1 MESESSKTIKPRFS
15 RFKNWILLSFIILIF
30 ASYINWQIDKDEI
43 KEEYTI
49 NIDLKDIFT
58 KLDLDDD
65 KLLTF
70 TEFLN
75 IVKYDLTSFRIYM
88 SSTAQNYAVQN
99 APDIIINPEDEV
111 ITIESKFQPLDIN
124 SLSKDITP
132 DAIQNQ
138 NHAFKGVFD
147 WNKQEAERWKNF
159 AAKHFSAFLP
169 SADQKLKPGTTW
181 WIIPSS
187 LNERIN
193 HLSSARYYPPEL
205 ATQYH
210 SIHALLSMLHI
221 HPFLHS
227 RFGPQGTVAVIRGIS
242 INLLDIV
249 FRMHAEF
256 QLNKPP
262 NYPFWFT
269 PSQFK
274 GRILI
279 NRNSSSVFY
288 FNMEVP
294 SDRKL
299 NVDMEWLNGPQ
310 ETDGMEVDLGF
321 IPQLQLISTGPSIKL
336 NNINS
341 NEIFIHGPSDYEAS
355 ISNIEWSEE
364 IDMEDALKIIEQTM
378 YPFKQ
383 ITYYNFTEAY
393 IRAKNENKLI
403 HAILLWGALDDQSC

>member
-147 WNKQEAERWKNF
+147 WNKPAERWKNF

-393 IRAKNENKLI
+393 IHAKNENKLI

>member
-147 WNKQEAERWKNF
+147 WNKPAERWKNF

-355 ISNIEWSEE
+355 ISNTEWSEE

>member
-147 WNKQEAERWKNF
+147 WNKPAERWKNF

>member
-147 WNKQEAERWKNF
+147 WNKPAERWKNF

-279 NRNSSSVFY
+279 NRNISSVFY

>member
-147 WNKQEAERWKNF
+147 WNKPAERWKNF

-181 WIIPSS
+181 WIIPS

-383 ITYYNFTEAY
+383 
-393 IRAKNENKLI
+393 
-403 HAILLWGALDDQSC
+403 

>member
-111 ITIESKFQPLDIN
+111 ITIESKFQSLDIN

-147 WNKQEAERWKNF
+147 WNKPAERWKNF